1 MFFSAE
7 LLAGNGLVEIPEP
20 KISKSELPDSL
31 PTGGDKMKELF
42 QIGGWEVDPTSIS
55 NSARMQGFSKF
66 QIVPTKPPP
75 GKIEGRYCLLQPEGP
90 LNLMEFYMQLQKI
103 NFESGGWA
111 HQLAVSDRSLESTG
125 MFPDAGKY
133 AKFYENIS
141 ARYRAI
147 ESEVVRANPRIRV
160 KHSVTCMMCHKV
172 VNDSCGMRNARL
184 HAWTHSKKVYSCKY
198 CEEKCNSFFEL
209 QMHCETIHYKSHR
222 MMGPREKPNTNDPK
236 LLKLMYQ
243 CYGEQLRR
251 FAYAGERICMM
262 FRDGQRNE
270 KDSDANSK
278 NESSD

>member
-7 LLAGNGLVEIPEP
+7 LLAGNGLVEISEP
-20 KISKSELPDSL
+20 KMPKSELPDSL

-42 QIGGWEVDPTSIS
+42 QIGGWEVDRTSIS
-55 NSARMQGFSKF
+55 NSARMQGFSKY

-75 GKIEGRYCLLQPEGP
+75 GKIEGRYGLLQPEGP

-111 HQLAVSDRSLESTG
+111 HQLALSDRSLESTG
-125 MFPDAGKY
+125 KFPDAGKY

-147 ESEVVRANPRIRV
+147 ESEVVHANPRIRV
-160 KHSVTCMMCHKV
+160 KHSVTCMV
-172 VNDSCGMRNARL
+172 R
-184 HAWTHSKKVYSCKY
+184 
-198 CEEKCNSFFEL
+198 
-209 QMHCETIHYKSHR
+209 
-222 MMGPREKPNTNDPK
+222 PNTNDPK
-236 LLKLMYQ
+236 LQELMYQ

-262 FRDGQRNE
+262 FREGQKNE

-278 NESSD
+278 GESSD